1 MQNHQSIAY
10 VGRREKHKDT
20 TYGTGE
26 WVKGQSKSV
35 PLAIAAKLLR
45 HPDVYQQSAE
55 SEDDGAEV
63 VTPPTVEADE
73 AIKEAAVQEAV
84 DAVQAMGAEALHTF
98 AEQNF
103 NVKLD
108 RRKSAENLRLDAQQ
122 LIYRFGMP
130 G

>member
-1 MQNHQSIAY
+1 MPTIF
-10 VGRREKHKDT
+10 
-20 TYGTGE
+20 
-26 WVKGQSKSV
+26 
-35 PLAIAAKLLR
+35 
-45 HPDVYQQSAE
+45 SAFAF
-55 SEDDGAEV
+55 SMVLV
-63 VTPPTVEADE
+63 VT
-73 AIKEAAVQEAV
+73 KEAAVQEAV